1 MFFSRATE
9 NFQITPF
16 FLQFFSIFGRKS
28 TAFRIS
34 HLGSQ
39 NEQMQRQLA
48 ESQRAAQL
56 EFNSRL
62 DEEAALEEAIK
73 RSLQH

>member
-1 MFFSRATE
+1 M
-9 NFQITPF
+9 ID
-16 FLQFFSIFGRKS
+16 QFISKLSIYQY
-28 TAFRIS
+28 
-34 HLGSQ
+34 LGSQ

>member
-1 MFFSRATE
+1 MIQQC
-9 NFQITPF
+9 NLI
-16 FLQFFSIFGRKS
+16 IY
-28 TAFRIS
+28 
-34 HLGSQ
+34 LGSQ
-39 NEQMQRQLA
+39 NEEMQRQLA